1 MAADDRDRGDRL
13 AIRDLVENRAVWRD
27 AGDWERFATVWP
39 WAARRSTR
47 STLPPAS
54 RSTRGCSPPN

>member
-1 MAADDRDRGDRL
+1 MSDDLTDKL
-13 AIRDLVENRAVWRD
+13 LIRELIERWAVWRD

-54 RSTRGCSPPN
+54 RSIRRCSPPN